1 MVDFET
7 ANDGS
12 VTVRDR
18 DTMRQ
23 DRVSED
29 MLAAYMTDKLGLP

>member
-7 ANDGS
+7 ATDGA

-23 DRVSED
+23 DRIAED
-29 MLAAYMTDKLGLP
+29 KLAGYMSDKLGLP

>member
-1 MVDFET
+1 
-7 ANDGS
+7 

-23 DRVSED
+23 DRVGLDNVEAY
-29 MLAAYMTDKLGLP
+29 LAERLGFC